1 MDQNKTYAILFAF
14 IAIMYASSAYGL
26 KVNDKKRQQTLAR
39 VKVNADDTVK
49 TAHRIYK
56 STKGYLSFT
65 FYDSIA
71 AAVLAGLV
79 AVLSYASTFF
89 DFIGP
94 TLAIVLYIA
103 SNFLLY
109 RKFKEI

>member
-14 IAIMYASSAYGL
+14 IAIMYVSSAYGL
-26 KVNDKKRQQTLAR
+26 KVNDKKRQQTLSR
-39 VKVNADDTVK
+39 VKVNADDSVK

-71 AAVLAGLV
+71 AAVLSGLV
-79 AVLSYASTFF
+79 AILSYTSSFF

-94 TLAIVLYIA
+94 TLAIVFYIA
-103 SNFLLY
+103 SNLLLY

>member
-14 IAIMYASSAYGL
+14 IAIMYVSSAYGL
-26 KVNDKKRQQTLAR
+26 KVNEKKRQQTLAR
-39 VKVNADDTVK
+39 VKVNDDDSVK

-65 FYDSIA
+65 FYDSIV
-71 AAVLAGLV
+71 AAVLSGLV
-79 AVLSYASTFF
+79 AILSYASPVF

-94 TLAIVLYIA
+94 ILAIILYIA
-103 SNFLLY
+103 SNLFLY
-109 RKFKEI
+109 RRFKEM